1 MVKYQKK
8 EGKGEEHMKKKLLK
22 RTIYTS
28 HLLLLFIYQRLQ
40 FELQ

>member
-8 EGKGEEHMKKKLLK
+8 EGKGEGHMKKKLLK

-28 HLLLLFIYQRLQ
+28 HLLLLLQ